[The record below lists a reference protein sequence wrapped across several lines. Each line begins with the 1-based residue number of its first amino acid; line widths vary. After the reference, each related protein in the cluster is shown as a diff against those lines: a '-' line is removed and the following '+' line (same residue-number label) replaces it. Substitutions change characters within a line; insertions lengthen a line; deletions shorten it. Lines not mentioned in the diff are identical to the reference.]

1 MNKTGINRLLVV
13 DGHKLVG
20 TLTLSDIIEAFSTW
34 KELESEP

>member
-1 MNKTGINRLLVV
+1 
-13 DGHKLVG
+13 LVG